1 MRKSIFT
8 LTVLTGVTAVFNS
21 SYPTEFS
28 KEDVACMA
36 EAIYHE
42 ARGQRTIGQLAVGLV
57 IKNRMRDSRWP
68 NTICEVVKQ
77 GDYLGTKP
85 IKHRCQFTFW
95 CDGKPEVI
103 TDMKALDFAIDL
115 SEFILSGDIE
125 IAGFEGITHYHTH
138 QVHPSW
144 AKRFKTKGFID
155 DHIFYKGQP

>member
-8 LTVLTGVTAVFNS
+8 LTVLSGVAAVFNS
-21 SYPTEFS
+21 SHSMEVS
-28 KEDVACMA
+28 KKDIACMA

-42 ARGQRTIGQLAVGLV
+42 ARNQRTIGQLAVGIV
-57 IKNRMRDSRWP
+57 IKNRMKDPRWP

-77 GDYLGTKP
+77 GDYRGTRP

-103 TDMKALDFAIDL
+103 TDIKALDRALDL
-115 SEFILSGDIE
+115 AEFIMSGNVE

-138 QVHPSW
+138 RVSPNW
-144 AKRFKTKGFID
+144 ANRFKEKGAID
-155 DHIFYKGQP
+155 AHIFYKGQP